1 MMIEKVKI
9 MYDLM
14 VEKFESSPHGRHQAK
29 AYRSIRALADEC
41 DSVAEMTV
49 RLQNEGY
56 NKLPGIALITD
67 KVEAHHRAATD
78 NGLEEHAAIYRRVL
92 DDIDA
97 NPDNAYM
104 TGFYDDVKQAN
115 MRYAKTVERLLAC
128 FNDYLHFRIKNE
140 VPPNVGVALG
150 EWRKEGRDFED
161 VVFQKAFRSY
171 FACSDKFL
179 ESFAREFEM
188 LSAGRLQG
196 MPTAESGEI
205 DEAFNAI
212 KQDEARR
219 RSVAKTE
226 LLRYRSASA
235 MSVAPATAE
244 GDYEYI
250 EIEVRS

>member
-29 AYRSIRALADEC
+29 TYRSIRALADEC

-67 KVEAHHRAATD
+67 KVEAHHRAATE
-78 NGLEEHAAIYRRVL
+78 NGLEEHADIYRRVL
-92 DDIDA
+92 DDIDT

-104 TGFYDDVKQAN
+104 TGFYDDIRQADA
-115 MRYAKTVERLLAC
+115 RYAKTVERLMVC
-128 FNDYLHFRIKNE
+128 FNDYLHFRLKSE
-140 VPPNVGVALG
+140 VPPNVGVALN

-161 VVFQKAFRSY
+161 VVFKKGFRGH
-171 FACSDKFL
+171 FACSDEFL
-179 ESFAREFEM
+179 ESFVREFEL
-188 LSAGRLQG
+188 LSEGKLQG
-196 MPTAESGEI
+196 LPAVESDKIE
-205 DEAFNAI
+205 EALNSI
-212 KQDEARR
+212 KKNEARR
-219 RSVAKTE
+219 RSLAKTE